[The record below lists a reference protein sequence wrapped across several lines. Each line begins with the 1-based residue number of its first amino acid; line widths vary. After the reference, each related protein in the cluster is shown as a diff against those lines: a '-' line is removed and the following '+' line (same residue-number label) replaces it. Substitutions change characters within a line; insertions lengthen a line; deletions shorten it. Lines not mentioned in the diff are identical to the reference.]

1 MHVYYII
8 QRLLFII
15 YMYASACVELLC
27 LVHKKSQDTLLNV
40 KFRRNFLSICVFR
53 ILHIQILHKE
63 FQKLYSPY
71 DNQCEKLYTLLDNYN
86 FTSFE
91 K

>member
-8 QRLLFII
+8 QCLLFII
-15 YMYASACVELLC
+15 YIYTSACVELLC
-27 LVHKKSQDTLLNV
+27 LVDKKSRYSF
-40 KFRRNFLSICVFR
+40 KCE
-53 ILHIQILHKE
+53 IQKKLFEYMCISDITYPNPSQGVSE
-63 FQKLYSPY
+63 LYSPY

-86 FTSFE
+86 FPSFE